1 VSFSLY
7 SKAFRNETPFL
18 LFCEYVKNTH
28 MKIDESSLFFS
39 KNDQIAV
46 VGVSQNP
53 KQFGRMVYNHLKKNG
68 YNVVPVNPNTHE
80 INGTICYNSIS
91 DVPNTVTKALVITPS
106 QNTDLVLRSIAQK
119 GIQNVW
125 IQNMCESKESELI
138 AKELHLKYVT
148 KKCACMFAEPVV
160 GIHKFH
166 RGLLSFFGKI

>member
-1 VSFSLY
+1 
-7 SKAFRNETPFL
+7 
-18 LFCEYVKNTH
+18 

-53 KQFGRMVYNHLKKNG
+53 KQFGRMVFDHLKKHG
-68 YNVVPVNPNTHE
+68 YHVVPVNPNTHE
-80 INGTICYNSIS
+80 INGAVCYNSMN
-91 DVPNTVTKALVITPS
+91 DVPNTVTKAVVLTAS
-106 QNTDLVLRSIAQK
+106 QNTDSVLRTIAQK

-138 AKELHLKYVT
+138 AKELHLKCVT
-148 KKCACMFAEPVV
+148 KKCAFMFAEPVQ

-166 RGLLSFFGKI
+166 RGILRVFGKI